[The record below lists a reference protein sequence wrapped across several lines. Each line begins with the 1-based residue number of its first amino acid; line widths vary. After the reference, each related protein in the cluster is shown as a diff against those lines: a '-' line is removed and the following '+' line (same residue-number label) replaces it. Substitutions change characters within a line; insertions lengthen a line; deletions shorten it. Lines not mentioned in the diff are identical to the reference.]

1 MSRTC
6 YGVIAPMGLRPERG
20 LDSRSPLG
28 AEFFAA
34 KDFDVVHEGNHGVVF
49 KIVLSDM
56 LKNFTGHIG
65 GSNHLDF
72 RVWTF
77 PVTGTDAPCPFP
89 MDNCGGVTSSAEIVY
104 FLYDLVLYGIVTDNR
119 DALHRSCFHVWI
131 FSAVAFRVH
140 RFRRHQGLM
149 MCATTVK
156 SASSV
161 KSATTVEAAAIEPA
175 SAEATAGRATHRSSR
190 KAAGKT

>member
-1 MSRTC
+1 
-6 YGVIAPMGLRPERG
+6 MGLRPKHG

-49 KIVLSDM
+49 KIIPSDM
-56 LKNFTGHIG
+56 LKNFLGNIG
-65 GSNHLDF
+65 RSDHLDF

-77 PVTGTDAPCPFP
+77 PVTRTDAPCPFP
-89 MDNCGGVTSSAEIVY
+89 MDDRVRITSSAEIVY

-131 FSAVAFRVH
+131 FSAVAFRVR

-149 MCATTVK
+149 MCA
-156 SASSV
+156 ASV

-175 SAEATAGRATHRSSR
+175 SAEATPGRATHCSSR
-190 KAAGKT
+190 IAAGKT